1 MSGIFAPPTRYFA
14 HFDYRLLYE
23 DGRPV
28 TYTDRLL
35 KERKNTG
42 EFIFAG
48 TINGVV
54 DLQHKIKLFP
64 GRNVPPIDPAAG
76 QIDAGGIQYRHDPFQ
91 KIRRDADLK
100 EHPRG

>member
-14 HFDYRLLYE
+14 TSTTVFCMKMGDLS
-23 DGRPV
+23 P
-28 TYTDRLL
+28 TDRLL

-54 DLQHKIKLFP
+54 DLQHKIKV
-64 GRNVPPIDPAAG
+64 VP
-76 QIDAGGIQYRHDPFQ
+76 R
-91 KIRRDADLK
+91 
-100 EHPRG
+100 